1 MSAPYLTRE
10 QSRLLDRWAVERYGM
25 SSLVLMENA
34 GRGVA
39 DVLCGL
45 GIHGPVVI
53 CCGKGNNGGDGLV
66 LARHLEL
73 RGYEVRVL
81 LWTDPTAVAG
91 DAAAN
96 LAIVRH
102 CELVLDVF
110 WPEHDRSRLAAH
122 LNNSAWVVDALL
134 GTGARGEPAP
144 PLADVI
150 EQMNACAAPRLA
162 IDLPSGLDADTGQPA
177 MHTVRAA
184 HTCTF
189 AALKAGFASPQA
201 QAYLGQVHVLDIGT
215 PRRLLA
221 EVLKVPASP
230 P

>member
-1 MSAPYLTRE
+1 MTWPSLTRE
-10 QSRLLDRWAVERYGM
+10 QARLLDRWAVERCGM
-25 SSLVLMENA
+25 CSLILMENA

-45 GIHGPVVI
+45 GIGGPVVV

-73 RGYEVRVL
+73 RGHEVRVL
-81 LWTDPTAVAG
+81 LWADPAAITG

-102 CELVLDVF
+102 CDVMLDVF
-110 WPEHDRSRLAAH
+110 WPDHDPARLASH
-122 LNNSAWVVDALL
+122 LNGAAWVVDALL
-134 GTGARGEPAP
+134 GTGARGEPTS
-144 PLADVI
+144 PLAEVI
-150 EQMNACAAPRLA
+150 DQLNACAAPRLA

-177 MHTVRAA
+177 GHTIRAA

-189 AALKAGFASPQA
+189 VAPKAGFKAPQA
-201 QAYLGQVHVLDIGT
+201 QPYLGQVHVLDIGT
-215 PRRLLA
+215 PRRLLK
-221 EVLKVPASP
+221 EVLQASV
-230 P
+230 

>member
-1 MSAPYLTRE
+1 MTSQFLTRE

-25 SSLVLMENA
+25 CSLVLMENA

-39 DVLCGL
+39 DVLCSL
-45 GIHGPVVI
+45 GISGPVVI

-73 RGYEVRVL
+73 RGHEVRVL
-81 LWTDPTAVAG
+81 LWADPGTMSG

-110 WPEHDRSRLAAH
+110 WPNHDPARLATH
-122 LNNSAWVVDALL
+122 LSRAAWVVDALL
-134 GTGARGEPAP
+134 GTGVRGEPAS
-144 PLADVI
+144 PLAEVI
-150 EQMNACAAPRLA
+150 DQINACASRRLA
-162 IDLPSGLDADTGQPA
+162 IDLPSGLDADTGLPA
-177 MHTVRAA
+177 MHTICAT

-189 AALKAGFASPQA
+189 VAPKAGFASPQA
-201 QAYLGQVHVLDIGT
+201 EPYLGKVHVLDIGT

-221 EVLKVPASP
+221 EVLSS
-230 P
+230 

>member
-1 MSAPYLTRE
+1 MTSQFLTRE

-25 SSLVLMENA
+25 CSLVLMENA

-39 DVLCGL
+39 DVLCSL
-45 GIHGPVVI
+45 GISGPVVI

-73 RGYEVRVL
+73 RGHEVRVL
-81 LWTDPTAVAG
+81 LWADPAAMSG

-110 WPEHDRSRLAAH
+110 WPNHDPARLATH
-122 LNNSAWVVDALL
+122 LSAAAWVVDALL
-134 GTGARGEPAP
+134 GTGARGEPAS
-144 PLADVI
+144 PLAEVI
-150 EQMNACAAPRLA
+150 DQINACASPRLA
-162 IDLPSGLDADTGQPA
+162 IDLPSGLDADTGLPA
-177 MHTVRAA
+177 MHTIRAT

-189 AALKAGFASPQA
+189 AAPKAGFASPQA
-201 QAYLGQVHVLDIGT
+201 GPYLGQVHVLDIGT

-221 EVLKVPASP
+221 EVLNG
-230 P
+230 